1 LIYKLTGHYVVDI
14 INTVTKT
21 NRRTTMIYANIQST
35 FLLELETEGLVSID
49 DALEIAEENFVF
61 ALDDFD
67 GFNADQNVK
76 VTEIHVQSNRKE
88 ALITFTAKDL
98 GFVDLD
104 EVDWVLEN
112 DICDTI
118 VITEDDTPDQDDWDG
133 IGDSTMNKHGTGC
146 K

>member
-1 LIYKLTGHYVVDI
+1 
-14 INTVTKT
+14 
-21 NRRTTMIYANIQST
+21 MIYANIQST

-76 VTEIHVQSNRKE
+76 VTEIHVKSNRKE

-133 IGDSTMNKHGTGC
+133 IGDSTINKHGTGC